1 MITEENVLYEVILD
15 TWIQFIE
22 RMLEKN
28 KWIFAMNIILDI
40 LKGKSMN
47 NFTGIPE
54 NYQNR
59 KKTLDFHIKKIAE
72 NYLNK

>member
-54 NYQNR
+54 NY
-59 KKTLDFHIKKIAE
+59 
-72 NYLNK
+72 